1 MNAIQTYITP
11 ETNVVQFNVPNEFV
25 AHKLKL
31 TIEFWEEPVR
41 ENEEKLSTK
50 LRQLR
55 KKVSEISL
63 LEREKMDNDL
73 KMLRDE
79 WERDI

>member
-1 MNAIQTYITP
+1 MDAIQTYITP
-11 ETNVVQFNVPNEFV
+11 QTNVIQFNVPNEFV

-31 TIEFWEEPVR
+31 TIEFWEEPVK
-41 ENEEKLSTK
+41 ENHEKLSTK
-50 LRQLR
+50 LRKLR
-55 KKVSEISL
+55 KNVSKIPL

-79 WERDI
+79 WGRDI

>member
-1 MNAIQTYITP
+1 MDAIQTYITP
-11 ETNVVQFNVPNEFV
+11 QTNVIQFNVPNEFV

-31 TIEFWEEPVR
+31 TIEFWEEPVE
-41 ENEEKLSTK
+41 ENQEKLSTK

-55 KKVSEISL
+55 KNVGKIPL
-63 LEREKMDNDL
+63 LEREKMDDDL

>member
-1 MNAIQTYITP
+1 MNLIQTYITP

>member
-31 TIEFWEEPVR
+31 TIEFWEEPVK
-41 ENEEKLSTK
+41 ENQEKLSTK

-55 KKVSEISL
+55 KSVSKIPL

>member
-1 MNAIQTYITP
+1 MDAIQTYITP
-11 ETNVVQFNVPNEFV
+11 QTNVVQFNVPNEFV

-31 TIEFWEEPVR
+31 TIEFWEEPVK
-41 ENEEKLSTK
+41 ENQEKLSTK

-55 KKVSEISL
+55 KNVGKIPL

>member
-1 MNAIQTYITP
+1 MDAIQTYITP
-11 ETNVVQFNVPNEFV
+11 QTNVVQFNVPNEFV

-31 TIEFWEEPVR
+31 TIEFWEEPVK
-41 ENEEKLSTK
+41 ENQEKLSTK

-55 KKVSEISL
+55 KNVGKIPL

-79 WERDI
+79 WGRDI

>member
-1 MNAIQTYITP
+1 MNLIQTYITP

-55 KKVSEISL
+55 KKVSKISL
-63 LEREKMDNDL
+63 LKREKMDNDL

>member
-11 ETNVVQFNVPNEFV
+11 QTNVVQFNVPNEFV

-31 TIEFWEEPVR
+31 TIEFWEEPVK
-41 ENEEKLSTK
+41 ENQEKLSTK

-55 KKVSEISL
+55 KNVSKIPL

>member
-1 MNAIQTYITP
+1 MNLIQTYITP

-31 TIEFWEEPVR
+31 TIEFWEEPVS

-55 KKVSEISL
+55 KKVSKISL
-63 LEREKMDNDL
+63 LKREKMDNDL

>member
-11 ETNVVQFNVPNEFV
+11 QTNMVQFNVPNEFV
-25 AHKLKL
+25 AYKLKL

-41 ENEEKLSTK
+41 ENEEKLFTK

-55 KKVSEISL
+55 KKVSKISL
-63 LEREKMDNDL
+63 LEREKMDIDL
-73 KMLRDE
+73 KMFRDE

>member
-11 ETNVVQFNVPNEFV
+11 QTNMVQFNVPNEFV
-25 AHKLKL
+25 AYKLKL
-31 TIEFWEEPVR
+31 TIELWEEPVR
-41 ENEEKLSTK
+41 ENEEKLFTK

-55 KKVSEISL
+55 KKVSKISL
-63 LEREKMDNDL
+63 LEREKMDIDL
-73 KMLRDE
+73 KMFQDE

>member
-11 ETNVVQFNVPNEFV
+11 ETNIVQFNVPNEFV

-31 TIEFWEEPVR
+31 TIEFWEEPVK
-41 ENEEKLSTK
+41 ENQEKLSTK

-55 KKVSEISL
+55 KNISKIPL

>member
-55 KKVSEISL
+55 KKVSKISL
-63 LEREKMDNDL
+63 LKREKMDNDL